1 MDLVLTDYFM
11 ELQVTFQDNWRILST
26 NDQFNKFTNIY
37 PVADRT
43 ARTACKFQ
51 ESMFTLGI

>member
-1 MDLVLTDYFM
+1 M

-51 ESMFTLGI
+51 EYMFTLGI